1 MLFHEIYSAYYNAVA
16 EILRRA
22 VRGELTESDMKDIC
36 DENAF
41 AESFLAIIPAL
52 REGRWQLLRDDLSTQ
67 LVNEPSQPLSLLQ
80 KRWLKAVSLDPRMRL
95 FGLDF
100 SFLEDVQ
107 PLFRPEDI
115 VVFDKYSDGDPFED
129 EHYIEV
135 FRTALSAVRSKCAA
149 EIAYHS
155 AKGTFRRFRCR
166 PVRIE
171 YSEKDDKFRLLVNG
185 CRNITMLNIAGIESI
200 SLCGESGFASPE
212 FTPEDTR
219 CIEAELTD
227 ERNALERAVLHFAHF
242 ERELSR
248 ISDNRYRLRITYSVS
263 DETELI
269 IRILSFGPMIRVTS
283 PESFVEGIRQ
293 RLRMQCERG
302 IK

>member
-16 EILRRA
+16 EILRKA
-22 VRGELTESDMKDIC
+22 VRGELTEGDMKRIC

-41 AESFLAIIPAL
+41 SESFLAIIPAL
-52 REGRWQLLRDDLSTQ
+52 REERWQLLHEDLSTP

-100 SFLEDVQ
+100 SFLDDVQ

-115 VVFDKYSDGDPFED
+115 VVFDKYSDGDPYED

-135 FRTALSAVRSKCAA
+135 FRTALSAVKAKSAVD
-149 EIAYHS
+149 IAYNS
-155 AKGTFRRFRCR
+155 AKGTFRRFKCR
-166 PVRIE
+166 AVRIE

-200 SLCGESGFASPE
+200 SICGDGGYAPSE
-212 FTPEDTR
+212 FTSEAVR

-269 IRILSFGPMIRVTS
+269 IRILSFGPMIRVIS
-283 PESFVEGIRQ
+283 PESFVQGIRQ
-293 RLRMQCERG
+293 RLMMQRERG